1 MYPLQRHSK
10 PDNGTQFMDGLQE
23 QSMEN
28 VSITIYG
35 ERFNI

>member
-28 VSITIYG
+28 VSIYK
-35 ERFNI
+35 R